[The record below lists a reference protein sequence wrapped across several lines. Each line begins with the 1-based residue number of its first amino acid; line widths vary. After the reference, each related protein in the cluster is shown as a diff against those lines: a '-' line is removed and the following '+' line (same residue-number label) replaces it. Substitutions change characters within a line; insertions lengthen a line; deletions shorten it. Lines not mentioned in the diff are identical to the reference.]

1 MGDDGQEAWTIT
13 KEDVRSYLHSL
24 YLAERPNFTVVGMS
38 SAMSEAEKY

>member
-1 MGDDGQEAWTIT
+1 MGDDGQEAWTIA

-24 YLAERPNFTVVGMS
+24 YLAEWSNFTVVEMS